1 MKHWWKVLIIILMP
15 VLLYMAW
22 MKPVSTQTVL
32 HETIRNLYF
41 HVTMWLSMFILFT
54 ISLVNSIMYLRKGDI
69 KYDTRAHMSV
79 QVGMV
84 YGTVGI
90 LTGMVWANNTWGK
103 PWVNDPQL
111 NSAAITMV
119 AYLAYLIL
127 HNSISGEQ
135 KKGRVAAVYNVF
147 AFTLMFI
154 LLGIYPRLNESLHP
168 GKGDN
173 PGFGNY
179 KDISGSMR
187 YIFYGSIL
195 VWTLVGVWMY
205 TIKCRMRRIENLMK
219 EKES

>member
-1 MKHWWKVLIIILMP
+1 MKHWWKVLAIILMP
-15 VLLYMAW
+15 PLLYAAW
-22 MKPVSTQTVL
+22 MQPVSTQTIL

-41 HVTMWLSMFILFT
+41 HVVMWMAMFVLFT
-54 ISLVNSIMYLRKGDI
+54 ISLVNSIAYLAVGDL
-69 KYDTRAHMSV
+69 KYDIRAKATV
-79 QVGMV
+79 QVGML

-90 LTGMVWANNTWGK
+90 FTGMVWANNTWGA

-127 HNSISGEQ
+127 HGSISGEQ
-135 KKGRVAAVYNVF
+135 KRGKVAAVYNIF
-147 AFTLMFI
+147 AFVLMFI

-195 VWTLVGVWMY
+195 VWTLVGIWTY
-205 TIKCRMRRIENLMK
+205 SILCRMKRIENSIK

>member
-1 MKHWWKVLIIILMP
+1 MKHWWKVLIILLMP

-22 MKPVSTQTVL
+22 MKPVSTQTIL

-41 HVTMWLSMFILFT
+41 HVVMWMAMFVLFT
-54 ISLVNSIMYLRKGDI
+54 ISLVNSIIHLNNGKSKHDI
-69 KYDTRAHMSV
+69 RANMAV
-79 QVGMV
+79 QVGMI
-84 YGTVGI
+84 YGTIGI
-90 LTGMVWANNTWGK
+90 FTGMVWANNTWGA

-119 AYLAYLIL
+119 AYLAYLVL
-127 HNSISGEQ
+127 YNSITDE
-135 KKGRVAAVYNVF
+135 KKRGRVAAVYNIF
-147 AFTLMFI
+147 AFVLMFV

-187 YIFYGSIL
+187 YIFYGSVL
-195 VWTLVGVWMY
+195 VWTLIGVWMY
-205 TIKCRMRRIENLMK
+205 TIKCRMKRIENTIKDK
-219 EKES
+219 EA

>member
-1 MKHWWKVLIIILMP
+1 MKHWWKVLAIILMP
-15 VLLYMAW
+15 PLLYAAW
-22 MKPVSTQTVL
+22 MLPVSTQSIL

-41 HVTMWLSMFILFT
+41 HVVMWMAMFVLFT
-54 ISLVNSIMYLRKGDI
+54 ISLVNSIMFLNTGKT
-69 KYDTRAHMSV
+69 KYDIRAKATV
-79 QVGMV
+79 QIGML
-84 YGTVGI
+84 YGTVGL

-135 KKGRVAAVYNVF
+135 KRGKVAAVYNIF
-147 AFTLMFI
+147 AFALMFI

-195 VWTLVGVWMY
+195 VWTLVGIWMY
-205 TIKCRMRRIENLMK
+205 TILCRMRRIENSIK
-219 EKES
+219 EKEL

>member
-1 MKHWWKVLIIILMP
+1 MKHWWKVLIILLMP

-22 MKPVSTQTVL
+22 MKPVSTQTIL

-41 HVTMWLSMFILFT
+41 HVVMWMAMFVLFT
-54 ISLVNSIMYLRKGDI
+54 ISLVNSIMYLNKGKSKHDI
-69 KYDTRAHMSV
+69 RANMSV
-79 QVGMV
+79 QVGML
-84 YGTVGI
+84 YGTIGI
-90 LTGMVWANNTWGK
+90 LTGMVWANNTWGA

-127 HNSISGEQ
+127 YNSIGEE
-135 KKGRVAAVYNVF
+135 KKRGRVAAVYNIF
-147 AFTLMFI
+147 AFVLMFI

-179 KDISGSMR
+179 KDISGTMR
-187 YIFYGSIL
+187 YIFYGSVLI
-195 VWTLVGVWMY
+195 WTLVGIWMY
-205 TIKCRMRRIENLMK
+205 TVKCRMKRIENSIK

>member
-1 MKHWWKVLIIILMP
+1 MKHWWKVLIVLLMP

-22 MKPVSTQTVL
+22 MKPVSTQTIL

-41 HVTMWLSMFILFT
+41 HVVMWMAMFVLFT
-54 ISLVNSIMYLRKGDI
+54 ISLVNSIMYLNKGKSQHDI
-69 KYDTRAHMSV
+69 RANMSV
-79 QVGMV
+79 QVGMI
-84 YGTVGI
+84 YGTIGI
-90 LTGMVWANNTWGK
+90 LTGMVWANNTWGA

-127 HNSISGEQ
+127 YNSINDE
-135 KKGRVAAVYNVF
+135 KKRGRVAAVYNVF
-147 AFTLMFI
+147 AFVLMFV

-187 YIFYGSIL
+187 YIFYGSVL
-195 VWTLVGVWMY
+195 VWTLIGIWMY
-205 TIKCRMRRIENLMK
+205 TIKCRMKRIENTIK
-219 EKES
+219 EQES